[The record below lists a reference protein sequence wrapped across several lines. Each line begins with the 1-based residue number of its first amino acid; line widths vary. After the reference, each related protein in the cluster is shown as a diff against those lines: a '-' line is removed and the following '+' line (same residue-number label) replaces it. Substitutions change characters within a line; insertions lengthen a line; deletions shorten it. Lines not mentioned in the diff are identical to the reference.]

1 MEDGRLRG
9 CLGTGFR
16 ETGMSIHEKS
26 KLYNIVSSV
35 SMKIIL
41 TMLLMILPLNVIVL
55 IYTYNMQE
63 GMIEREELNHQKRA
77 EYFMQSISNTMDNA
91 RSMLRHF
98 AMEDQ
103 DCFRILDKNSS
114 DYTRESVRLK
124 LHYKI
129 KNMAS
134 MADGADGYFFDF
146 RESGAQ
152 IIYAARAEKSA

>member
-1 MEDGRLRG
+1 
-9 CLGTGFR
+9 
-16 ETGMSIHEKS
+16 
-26 KLYNIVSSV
+26 
-35 SMKIIL
+35 
-41 TMLLMILPLNVIVL
+41 
-55 IYTYNMQE
+55 
-63 GMIEREELNHQKRA
+63 
-77 EYFMQSISNTMDNA
+77 MQSISNTMDNA